1 MMIIDCHCH
10 AGKGDIMTAPWNTD
24 APIEPYL
31 RRARAAGIAKTVV
44 FPLFHSDYATA
55 NAQLA
60 EIVAHHPDRLIGFAF
75 VHATRDAGRIFGMVQ
90 RAVRDWG
97 FRGIKVHGHE
107 AMATREV
114 CETARALRLPVL
126 LDVAGQAHV
135 VDMLAPQFPDVN
147 FIIPHLGSF
156 ADDWRV
162 HQRVVDQLVRFPNV
176 YGDTSAVRRFDYIVQ
191 AVQRA
196 GAHKVLFG
204 SDGPW
209 LHPGVEL
216 HKIRLLR
223 LPPDAEALILSENI
237 LRLLQHG
244 QHAVRQVHNAAG
256 STSHEVEFE
265 IGNRNPV
272 SAAVEAATRSCEVG
286 PGRWERNITGGSGT
300 VADRRYQRQITGRP
314 TSFDYRVTRGRVSA
328 NFDGYRRGILLDA
341 KNLPRDGGMVRMYQW
356 MQTNNA
362 PPPEPLRAWADQQ
375 VEEARRQIR
384 VAGSIPV
391 VWHVSSRD
399 GARVLRQLLATH
411 NLLSQNGDGG
421 ITLTVT
427 RPG

>member
-1 MMIIDCHCH
+1 MIVDCHCH

-24 APIEPYL
+24 APIEHYL

-44 FPLFHSDYATA
+44 FPLFHSDYGKA
-55 NAQLA
+55 NAELA
-60 EIVAHHPDRLIGFAF
+60 RIITRYPSRLIGFAF
-75 VHATRDAGRIFGMVQ
+75 VHATRDAGRIFSMVE
-90 RAVRDWG
+90 RAVKEWG

-114 CETARALRLPVL
+114 CETARAFRLPVL

-135 VDMLAPQFPDVN
+135 IDMLAPQFPDVN

-216 HKIRLLR
+216 QKIRLLR
-223 LPPDAEALILSENI
+223 LPPDAEALILSGNI
-237 LRLLQHG
+237 LRLLRHG
-244 QHAVRQVHNAAG
+244 QRGQMCNAAG
-256 STSHEVEFE
+256 WTSREIEFE
-265 IGNRNPV
+265 AENRNP
-272 SAAVEAATRSCEVG
+272 AVEAATWSGEVG

-300 VADRRYQRQITGRP
+300 EADRRYQRQITGRP
-314 TSFDYRVTRGRVSA
+314 TSFDYRVTRGSVSA

-341 KNLPRDGGMVRMYQW
+341 KNLPSDGGMVRMYQW
-356 MQTNNA
+356 MQTKNS

-375 VEEARRQIR
+375 VEAARRQVR
-384 VAGSIPV
+384 VADGIPV
-391 VWHVSSRD
+391 VWHVSSAD
-399 GARVLRQLLATH
+399 GARVIRRLLATH
-411 NLLSQNGDGG
+411 NLLSQNGTGG
-421 ITLTVT
+421 IVVTVT
-427 RPG
+427 RSG